1 MQNNFNNPY
10 VNPAPNMY
18 NARLNQYTFVNGLEG
33 AKSFQVQPN
42 QTVMLLDS
50 DNPIIYKKSANSYGQ
65 ASIEYFQMIPISEQD
80 VRNILTPP
88 MPEYVLKSDFDKLM
102 AKLDALTSKKEADD
116 NAKSI

>member
-1 MQNNFNNPY
+1 MQNFNNPY
-10 VNPAPNMY
+10 TAPTSNMY
-18 NARLNQYTFVNGLEG
+18 SARYNQYAFVNGLEG

-42 QTVMLLDS
+42 QSMMLLDS
-50 DNPIIYKKSANSYGQ
+50 DNSIIYKKSANSYGQ
-65 ASIEYFQMIPISEQD
+65 ATIEYFQMIPISEQD

-102 AKLDALTSKKEADD
+102 AKIDTLVSKKEADD

>member
-1 MQNNFNNPY
+1 MQNNYNPY
-10 VNPAPNMY
+10 TTPAPNMY

-50 DNPIIYKKSANSYGQ
+50 DNPIIYKKYANAYGQ
-65 ASIEYFQMIPISEQD
+65 ATIEYFQMIPISEQD
-80 VRNILTPP
+80 ARNILTPP

>member
-1 MQNNFNNPY
+1 MQNFNNPY
-10 VNPAPNMY
+10 TAPAPNMY
-18 NARLNQYTFVNGLEG
+18 SVRYNQYAFVNGLEG

-42 QTVMLLDS
+42 QHMMLLDS

-65 ASIEYFQMIPISEQD
+65 ATIEYFQMVPISEQD

-102 AKLDALTSKKEADD
+102 AKIDTLVSKKEVDD